1 MNLIRQEEFFSPV
14 KTTDDIHIIGIGA
27 IGSHIA
33 EMLVR
38 MGLTNIHLYDF
49 DTVEEHNIP
58 NQMYFDT
65 QAVQHLHKTTAL
77 YDTCKAINPDC
88 IIKIHDKGYILERTK
103 LSGYVFLCV
112 DSINLRKAVVKE
124 HEFNPMIKALF
135 DFRMGLEDAQHY
147 AADWKDHKH
156 VEDLL
161 ASMDFTDE
169 EAKEAM
175 PTTACGSALC
185 VLPTIRVITS
195 YGIAN
200 WINFIKTGKLK
211 KVILANAF
219 NFENMAFPKT

>member
-1 MNLIRQEEFFSPV
+1 MNLVRQEEFFSPIKV
-14 KTTDDIHIIGIGA
+14 TDEIHIIGIGA

-38 MGLTNIHLYDF
+38 MGLTNIHIYDF
-49 DTVEEHNIP
+49 DTVDEHNVP
-58 NQMYFDT
+58 NQLYFETDIH
-65 QAVQHLHKTTAL
+65 APKVRAL
-77 YDTCKAINPDC
+77 TGTMEMINPNVKL
-88 IIKIHDKGYILERTK
+88 KIHDKGYILEQTR

-112 DSINLRKAVVKE
+112 DSINLRKAIVKE
-124 HEFNPMIKALF
+124 QEFNPMIKALF

-147 AADWKDHKH
+147 AADWKDRKQI
-156 VEDLL
+156 EDLL
-161 ASMDFTDE
+161 GSMNFTDE

-200 WINFIKTGKLK
+200 WINFVKTGKLK

-219 NFENMAFPKT
+219 NFENMAFPKS

>member
-1 MNLIRQEEFFSPV
+1 MNLVRQEEFFSPV
-14 KTTDDIHIIGIGA
+14 KVSEDIHIIGIGA

-49 DTVEEHNIP
+49 DTVDEHNIP
-58 NQMYFDT
+58 NQLYTDKNIGN
-65 QAVQHLHKTTAL
+65 AKVAAL
-77 YDTCKAINPDC
+77 ADYLLDINPS
-88 IIKIHDKGYILERTK
+88 IENLIPHPKGYILERTK

-112 DSINLRKAVVKE
+112 DSINLRKAIVKE

-147 AADWKDHKH
+147 AADWKDHKQI
-156 VEDLL
+156 ENLL
-161 ASMDFTDE
+161 ASMNFTDE

-200 WINFIKTGKLK
+200 WINFIKTGNLK

-219 NFENMAFPKT
+219 NFENIYFPKN

>member
-49 DTVEEHNIP
+49 DTVDEHNIP
-58 NQMYFDT
+58 NQLYNETDIG
-65 QAVQHLHKTTAL
+65 LLKTEAL
-77 YDTCKAINPDC
+77 NRHCCSINTELKTLKTHP
-88 IIKIHDKGYILERTK
+88 KGYVMEKTK

-112 DSINLRKAVVKE
+112 DSINLRKAIVKE

-147 AADWKDHKH
+147 AADWKDHKQI
-156 VEDLL
+156 EDLL

-195 YGIAN
+195 YGVAN

-219 NFENMAFPKT
+219 TYENMAFPKA

>member
-49 DTVEEHNIP
+49 DTVDEHNIP
-58 NQMYFDT
+58 NQLYNEPAIGCTKCDALKHDLYLINSDT
-65 QAVQHLHKTTAL
+65 IKTVKT
-77 YDTCKAINPDC
+77 
-88 IIKIHDKGYILERTK
+88 HDKGYILERTK

-112 DSINLRKAVVKE
+112 DSINLRKAIVKE

-147 AADWKDHKH
+147 AADWKDHKQI
-156 VEDLL
+156 EDML

-219 NFENMAFPKT
+219 TYENMAFPKA

>member
-14 KTTDDIHIIGIGA
+14 KIEDEIHVIGIGA

-38 MGLTNIHLYDF
+38 MGLDNIHIYDF
-49 DTVEEHNIP
+49 DTVDEHNIP
-58 NQMYFDT
+58 NQLYTDKNIGN
-65 QAVQHLHKTTAL
+65 HKVSAL
-77 YDTCKAINPDC
+77 QSYLLDINPDLEN
-88 IIKIHDKGYILERTK
+88 IITHPKGYVLGKTR

-112 DSINLRKAVVKE
+112 DSINLRKNIIQE
-124 HEFNPMIKALF
+124 QQYNPMIKAVF

-147 AADWKDHKH
+147 AADWSDKTHIEK
-156 VEDLL
+156 LL
-161 ASMDFTDE
+161 ASMNFTDE

-195 YGIAN
+195 YGVAN
-200 WINFIKTGKLK
+200 WINFIKSSKLK
-211 KVILANAF
+211 TVILANAF
-219 NFENMAFPKT
+219 NYENLAFPKA

>member
-1 MNLIRQEEFFSPV
+1 MNLIRQEEFFSPIKV
-14 KTTDDIHIIGIGA
+14 TDEIHIIGIGA

-38 MGLTNIHLYDF
+38 MGLSNIHLYDF
-49 DTVEEHNIP
+49 DTVDEHNIP
-58 NQMYFDT
+58 NQLYHEYAIGVT
-65 QAVQHLHKTTAL
+65 KCHALKTEL
-77 YDTCKAINPDC
+77 IGINSDAEPN
-88 IIKIHDKGYILERTK
+88 IKMHEKGYILERTK

-112 DSINLRKAVVKE
+112 DSISLRKAIVKE

-147 AADWKDHKH
+147 AADWKDRKQ

-161 ASMDFTDE
+161 ASMNFTDA

-200 WINFIKTGKLK
+200 WVNFIKTGKLK

>member
-14 KTTDDIHIIGIGA
+14 KITDDIHIIGIGA
-27 IGSHIA
+27 IGSHIT

-49 DTVEEHNIP
+49 DTVDEHNIP
-58 NQMYFDT
+58 NQMFWDVDIGHT
-65 QAVQHLHKTTAL
+65 KCKAL
-77 YDTCKAINPDC
+77 KDICNAINPNSK
-88 IIKIHDKGYILERTK
+88 IILHEKGYVLEKTK

-112 DSINLRKAVVKE
+112 DSINLRKAIVKE
-124 HEFNPMIKALF
+124 HEFNPMIKTLF

-147 AADWKDHKH
+147 AADWKDHKQI
-156 VEDLL
+156 EDLL
-161 ASMDFTDE
+161 ASMNFTDE

-219 NFENMAFPKT
+219 TYENMAFPKA